1 MKKKVLIITK
11 SSDKTADHVISK
23 MHERQVFDIRLNT
36 DKFPEECNIGLKFY
50 GNDYFGIKIRGEKL
64 ELKEINK
71 VWLRRLLKPEV
82 PEIQNLEARNFAE
95 QEYDFCLRWFLNIL
109 PCNFFDKEDNLIRAR
124 NKFSQL
130 FLAQKLGL
138 KIPETLITNNCSD
151 AKNFLTNFKDV
162 IVKTI
167 AGYGVKKDGG
177 FESIY
182 TNKMTIEKERFLNS
196 LPLSPVCFQ
205 RDIEKK
211 FELRI
216 TIVYPQIFTC
226 RIDSQNTE
234 RTMVDWRRYDIKN
247 TPHLIYDLPQDFG
260 NKLLKMME
268 YYNIHFASFDVVV
281 TPKNDMVFLEMNP
294 NSQWVWI
301 ELLTGL
307 PITDTLID
315 RLIE

>member
-1 MKKKVLIITK
+1 
-11 SSDKTADHVISK
+11 
-23 MHERQVFDIRLNT
+23 
-36 DKFPEECNIGLKFY
+36 
-50 GNDYFGIKIRGEKL
+50 
-64 ELKEINK
+64 
-71 VWLRRLLKPEV
+71 
-82 PEIQNLEARNFAE
+82 
-95 QEYDFCLRWFLNIL
+95 
-109 PCNFFDKEDNLIRAR
+109 
-124 NKFSQL
+124 
-130 FLAQKLGL
+130 
-138 KIPETLITNNCSD
+138 
-151 AKNFLTNFKDV
+151 
-162 IVKTI
+162 
-167 AGYGVKKDGG
+167 
-177 FESIY
+177 
-182 TNKMTIEKERFLNS
+182 MTIEKERFLNS

-281 TPKNDMVFLEMNP
+281 TPKNDIVFLEMNP